1 MNSDGIVITYKPH
14 LRPGGQPPRGPVS
27 GFVVVSREQR
37 IAAQRD
43 LEGSTCQVETLGETG
58 AETLQAE
65 VGRFFSTVAPWVKL
79 THRSR
84 ASPGGS
90 S

>member
-1 MNSDGIVITYKPH
+1 MNTDGIVITYKPH

-43 LEGSTCQVETLGETG
+43 LEGSTCQVETLGERG